1 MKSIPH
7 ICILFNAVVWGLIWI
22 PMQWLNNQGLSV
34 ILTTFFSYLL
44 LSGLLI
50 AIKPSSILKVFQ
62 SKTLILMAIAY
73 GLTNICF
80 NWAVTNGDVVRVVF
94 LFYLMP
100 IWAAIFAKLVLS
112 ENIGIKGL
120 VRILLA
126 VLGLL
131 IVLDIFDQLSFV
143 FDINFYEVLAIL
155 GGIFFGFANV
165 LLRKSKTSS
174 SFNRSIAIFLGSC
187 LVPFFIL
194 IISFFLIGYESFANA
209 IENLKNINNS
219 GFTIVF
225 VVVIM
230 ALALGTANFFLQ
242 YGGSKLL
249 VKTTSLLMVIEIPV
263 AIFSSALL
271 TNKTT
276 ELSVFI
282 GGGLIVLT
290 AIWASFDQRY
300 DK

>member
-1 MKSIPH
+1 MENKKTKLTISATAKKSIRN
-7 ICILFNAVVWGLIWI
+7 IEIAKTQGKNSVLIEKSK
-22 PMQWLNNQGLSV
+22 NN
-34 ILTTFFSYLL
+34 FSKRAGSFKT
-44 LSGLLI
+44 SG
-50 AIKPSSILKVFQ
+50 
-62 SKTLILMAIAY
+62 T
-73 GLTNICF
+73 G
-80 NWAVTNGDVVRVVF
+80 VR
-94 LFYLMP
+94 
-100 IWAAIFAKLVLS
+100 
-112 ENIGIKGL
+112 
-120 VRILLA
+120 
-126 VLGLL
+126 
-131 IVLDIFDQLSFV
+131 
-143 FDINFYEVLAIL
+143 
-155 GGIFFGFANV
+155 
-165 LLRKSKTSS
+165 SKTSS

-276 ELSVFI
+276 ELSVFRRRVNSSNCNL
-282 GGGLIVLT
+282 GK
-290 AIWASFDQRY
+290 F
-300 DK
+300 